1 MRGVA
6 RSAAPEP
13 SSLEARECAAHGSSS
28 QSTIYAPSS
37 PTSPPF
43 SYPQLWFW
51 QPGNVNGVLGP
62 ADFSRSFY
70 QSNAIA
76 ANPQDGIISPRAHSS
91 FGIYGDNLFVFGGV
105 ATVNGA
111 DATLNDLWIFRLPAQ
126 TWMKVGGNAPGQPW
140 PMPLA
145 NSRPAG
151 VIIGRWFYVMVV
163 TDPAVT
169 AGANNQLWRWT
180 FPVFNGGG
188 GGGGNNGG
196 GGNSGSGSSAAGNA
210 IATGHTVGIVIGL
223 LLGIANLALL
233 VAIFRGGAGGFSVP
247 TRLSATASGFYAPS
261 GAATSSSG
269 GYTAPEA

>member
-1 MRGVA
+1 
-6 RSAAPEP
+6 
-13 SSLEARECAAHGSSS
+13 
-28 QSTIYAPSS
+28 
-37 PTSPPF
+37 
-43 SYPQLWFW
+43 
-51 QPGNVNGVLGP
+51 VNGALAP
-62 ADFSRSFY
+62 MNFQTNFY

-76 ANPQDGIISPRAHSS
+76 ADPRDGIISPRAHSS
-91 FGIYGDNLFVFGGV
+91 HGIYGDNLFVFGGI
-105 ATVNGA
+105 ATVGGA
-111 DATLNDLWIFRLPAQ
+111 DATMNDLWIFRLPAQ

-151 VIIGRWFYVMVV
+151 CIIGRWFYVMVV
-163 TDPAVT
+163 VDPAAT

-188 GGGGNNGG
+188 GGGGG
-196 GGNSGSGSSAAGNA
+196 GGNSGGGTGGGGAGDA

-233 VAIFRGGAGGFSVP
+233 VAIFRGGAGGSSVP
-247 TRLSATASGFYAPS
+247 TRLSATATGFYAPS
-261 GAATSSSG
+261 GAATSG